1 MGHGACSGHW
11 SGFISDSDRS
21 QRRGLDEWVVTTSL
35 RQNRMRAKS
44 RRLKIDKGDDTTVAL
59 GVLRCLVSAA
69 ATFDVA
75 IFGTAAS

>member
-21 QRRGLDEWVVTTSL
+21 QRRGLDEWVVTSL

-44 RRLKIDKGDDTTVAL
+44 RRFENRQRWRHDSCSWRTAMPCVCCGDV
-59 GVLRCLVSAA
+59 RCCYIWYRRIL
-69 ATFDVA
+69 
-75 IFGTAAS
+75 